1 MAEAEAGLEL
11 PIGLTEQKFLQQLAR
26 IEARAIKSARIAEQA
41 FVKSNSGIAR
51 STTGMSNQVR
61 GQLQNVSFQ
70 LQDVIVQIQGGT
82 SASRALAQQLPQLL
96 GGFGALGSAL
106 GLVAGLGIPFV
117 ASLMN
122 MEEEAVDL
130 DKAVKGLTEAL
141 EALRDAQ
148 ANAAIPVDLLIEKY
162 GALGDEMGRVFQNQL
177 AIARQELEAVGASIE
192 KAIGSTA
199 ELTSMVTRFDSL
211 KQAVDAGVISYDEY
225 IRLLRDLEQQ
235 FGFTAAQA
243 LQYQNLMDGVANA
256 QGPEQQAQAWL
267 DVHDWLVANRDAL
280 SEQGVAVD
288 DLIKQTND
296 LAGSYGKAH
305 EAASDITSA
314 AEAGAVATDNWA
326 AAAANLAANMDGA
339 AAAAGR
345 AAAAV
350 GAAIAAQNKAA
361 GLSGVG
367 ELDPFSASSGRVLT
381 AIAGGMNIPQQ
392 ADFDRQWQEQV
403 KAQEE
408 AAKAAERAA
417 ARSSGGGRKR
427 GGGGRRSSGGGASAA
442 REVDIFESATREI
455 QQLER
460 QIELFGKSEQE
471 AARLQARWAMLDAA
485 KRAGVPV
492 NEQLNA
498 QIEAQAAQVGALTQQ
513 LEQADLAQEQFDQAI
528 EGIANAFSNAILEG
542 ENLRDSLAQIFRQIA
557 ANILNAGIQ
566 QALTQAFS
574 GAGGGGGIFGI
585 LASAFG
591 GTRAAVPTFDG
602 GGFTGRGSR
611 SGGVDGK
618 GGFPA
623 ILHPNETV
631 IDHTRGQGGI
641 APKITINNN
650 APGAVVSADYVTKD
664 EVILTVSQAIASNN
678 RRQSDQQY
686 LRGGR

>member
-26 IEARAIKSARIAEQA
+26 IEARAIKSAKTAEQA

-51 STTGMSNQVR
+51 STSGMSNQVR

-117 ASLMN
+117 ASLLN

-130 DKAVKGLTEAL
+130 DKAVKGLVEGLEVLREA
-141 EALRDAQ
+141 Q
-148 ANAAIPVDLLIEKY
+148 QNAAMPIDQLIEKY
-162 GALGDEMGRVFQNQL
+162 GALADEMGRVFQNQL
-177 AIARQELEAVGASIE
+177 AIARHELEAVGASIE

-267 DVHDWLVANRDAL
+267 DVHDWLEANRASL
-280 SEQGVAVD
+280 EAQGVAVD
-288 DLIKQTND
+288 DMLRQTNE
-296 LAGSYGKAH
+296 LARGYGDAH
-305 EAASDITSA
+305 KAASDATSA
-314 AEAGAVATDNWA
+314 AEAGAIATDSWA

-361 GLSGVG
+361 GLGGVG
-367 ELDPFSASSGRVLT
+367 ALDPFSASSGRALT
-381 AIAGGMNIPQQ
+381 AVAGGMNIPQQ
-392 ADFDRQWQEQV
+392 TDFDRQWQAQV
-403 KAQEE
+403 KSQEE

-417 ARSSGGGRKR
+417 ARRSGGGRKR
-427 GGGGRRSSGGGASAA
+427 GGGGRAK
-442 REVDIFESATREI
+442 EPVDIFETAEREI

-460 QIELFGKSEQE
+460 QIAVLGKSSEE
-471 AARLQARWAMLDAA
+471 TAKLESRWAMLDAA
-485 KRAGVPV
+485 KKAGIPI
-492 NEQLNA
+492 NDQLNA
-498 QIEAQAAQVGALTQQ
+498 QIDAQAAQVGNLTAQ
-513 LEQADLAQEQFDQAI
+513 LEQAELAQEQFDQAV

-574 GAGGGGGIFGI
+574 GAGGGGGWLGG
-585 LASAFG
+585 LLSAAFG
-591 GTRAAVPTFDG
+591 GTKAATPTYDG
-602 GGFTGRGSR
+602 GGFTGHGSR
-611 SGGVDGK
+611 SGGIDGR

-631 IDHTRGQGGI
+631 IDHTRGQGGS

>member
-26 IEARAIKSARIAEQA
+26 IEARAIKSAKAAEQA

-51 STTGMSNQVR
+51 STSGMSNQVR

-130 DKAVKGLTEAL
+130 DKAVKGMTEAL

-177 AIARQELEAVGASIE
+177 AIARQELDAVGASIE

-267 DVHDWLVANRDAL
+267 DVHDWLEANRASL
-280 SEQGVAVD
+280 EAQGVAVD
-288 DLIKQTND
+288 DMLRQTNE

-314 AEAGAVATDNWA
+314 AEAGAVATDSWA

-361 GLSGVG
+361 GLGGVG
-367 ELDPFSASSGRVLT
+367 ELNPFSASSGRVLT
-381 AIAGGMNIPQQ
+381 ALAGGMNIPQQ

-427 GGGGRRSSGGGASAA
+427 GGGGRKSGGGGRSK
-442 REVDIFESATREI
+442 EPVDIFESAARDI

-460 QIELFGKSEQE
+460 QIELLGKSNQE
-471 AARLQARWAMLDAA
+471 VATAEARWAMLDAA
-485 KRAGVPV
+485 KKAGIPV
-492 NEQLNA
+492 NDELNA
-498 QIEAQAAQVGALTQQ
+498 KIEAQAAQVGALTQQ
-513 LEQADLAQEQFDQAI
+513 LEQAELAQEQFDQAI
-528 EGIANAFSNAILEG
+528 EGIAEAFSNAILQG
-542 ENLRDSLAQIFRQIA
+542 ENLRDSLSNIFKQIA

-611 SGGVDGK
+611 SGGIDGK

>member
-26 IEARAIKSARIAEQA
+26 IEARAIKSAKTAEQA

-96 GGFGALGSAL
+96 GGFGALGAAL

-117 ASLMN
+117 ASLLD
-122 MEEEAVDL
+122 MEEEAIDL
-130 DKAVKGLTEAL
+130 DKSIKSLVEGL
-141 EALRDAQ
+141 EALREAQ
-148 ANAAIPVDLLIEKY
+148 QNAAMPIDQLIEKY
-162 GALGDEMGRVFQNQL
+162 GALADEMGRVFQNQL

-192 KAIGSTA
+192 KAIGATA
-199 ELTSMVTRFDSL
+199 DLTDMVTRFDSL

-267 DVHDWLVANRDAL
+267 DVHDWLEANRASL
-280 SEQGVAVD
+280 EAQGVAVD
-288 DLIKQTND
+288 DMLRQTNE
-296 LAGSYGKAH
+296 LARGYGDAH
-305 EAASDITSA
+305 KAASDATSA
-314 AEAGAVATDNWA
+314 AEAGAIATDSWA

-367 ELDPFSASSGRVLT
+367 ELDPFSASSGRALT

-417 ARSSGGGRKR
+417 ARSSGGG
-427 GGGGRRSSGGGASAA
+427 GSSK
-442 REVDIFESATREI
+442 EPVDIFESAARDI

-460 QIELFGKSEQE
+460 QIELLGKNTEQAEALRAKWQLLDEAKRRGLTVDESLNAEIERQSAAIGKMAAEYEKAAE
-471 AARLQARWAMLDAA
+471 AAAFYADMNEQARDGFIDAIVEGESLAGVLEDVAKAFAKAALQAALFGQGPLSGGMGGILSFLPGFSSGGYTGGSGRNQV
-485 KRAGVPV
+485 AGVVHGGEYVMSAPAV
-492 NEQLNA
+492 QRIGL
-498 QIEAQAAQVGALTQQ
+498 
-513 LEQADLAQEQFDQAI
+513 
-528 EGIANAFSNAILEG
+528 
-542 ENLRDSLAQIFRQIA
+542 ENLE
-557 ANILNAGIQ
+557 
-566 QALTQAFS
+566 ALH
-574 GAGGGGGIFGI
+574 
-585 LASAFG
+585 
-591 GTRAAVPTFDG
+591 
-602 GGFTGRGSR
+602 
-611 SGGVDGK
+611 K
-618 GGFPA
+618 GGS
-623 ILHPNETV
+623 V
-631 IDHTRGQGGI
+631 GGQ
-641 APKITINNN
+641 PKITINNN

-678 RRQSDQQY
+678 RRQSDQKY

>member
-26 IEARAIKSARIAEQA
+26 IEARAIKSARTAEQA

-70 LQDVIVQIQGGT
+70 LQDVIVQIQSGT

-106 GLVAGLGIPFV
+106 GLVAGLGIPLV

-296 LAGSYGKAH
+296 LAGAYGKAH

-314 AEAGAVATDNWA
+314 AEAGAVATDSWA

-361 GLSGVG
+361 GLGGVG
-367 ELDPFSASSGRVLT
+367 ELDPFSASSGRALT

-392 ADFDRQWQEQV
+392 AEFDRQWQEQV

-408 AAKAAERAA
+408 AAKPAERAA

-427 GGGGRRSSGGGASAA
+427 GGGGSSK
-442 REVDIFESATREI
+442 EPVDIFESAARDI

-460 QIELFGKSEQE
+460 QIELLGKSNREVATAE
-471 AARLQARWAMLDAA
+471 ARWAMLDAA
-485 KRAGVPV
+485 KKAGIPV
-492 NEQLNA
+492 NDELNA
-498 QIEAQAAQVGALTQQ
+498 KIEAQAAQVGNLTQQ
-513 LEQADLAQEQFDQAI
+513 LEQAELAQEQFDQAI

-611 SGGVDGK
+611 SGGIDGK